1 MFVNL
6 IWPWCHSFSKFDIDE
21 FARVRQVVNDI
32 NMRGTLSV
40 FYGITDSDDVAV
52 HIKKH
57 FLFVQQIPDLE
68 GYLKL
73 TLDSFFRTARTLDIE
88 VEKCRL
94 QECER

>member
-1 MFVNL
+1 MRLPLV
-6 IWPWCHSFSKFDIDE
+6 
-21 FARVRQVVNDI
+21 AQVVNDI

-57 FLFVQQIPDLE
+57 FLFVEQIPDLE

-73 TLDSFFRTARTLDIE
+73 TMDSFFRTARTLDIE

-94 QECER
+94 QECEK